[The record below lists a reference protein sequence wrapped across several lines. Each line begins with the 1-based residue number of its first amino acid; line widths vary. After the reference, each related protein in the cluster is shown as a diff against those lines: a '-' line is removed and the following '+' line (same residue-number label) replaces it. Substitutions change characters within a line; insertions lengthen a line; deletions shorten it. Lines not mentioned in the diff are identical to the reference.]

1 MNLEIEVTLS
11 PVLSIEELEKIWQQL
26 HPAFLKEGAEAVLKF
41 VETKDSAV
49 ARNQVLRFA
58 IRKIGGATGA
68 SSSDL
73 DGMIIIGD
81 AAIANAMAAAEQD
94 AESTALWIDE
104 GNISAFNL
112 SANLCDCWGD
122 GDSRHAQHFA
132 AGLRYADLAL
142 ELRVELKK
150 GPGPFSMAHWV
161 RGKHLLSLKRPNDA
175 AAAFSSSLAC
185 ERDLARAKGITP
197 IASAQSPASL
207 LSSQAFMGYAQVQS
221 GNKAGLKL
229 FEEAQ
234 GFLKIQS
241 ESLDKDVSSDALSF
255 LQQLAETALRS

>member
-1 MNLEIEVTLS
+1 MTLA
-11 PVLSIEELEKIWQQL
+11 PVLSVEELEAIWLQL
-26 HPAFLKEGAEAVLKF
+26 HPAFLKNSAEAVLNF
-41 VETKDSAV
+41 VETKDNAI
-49 ARNQVLRFA
+49 ARNQILRFA

-68 SSSDL
+68 SATDL
-73 DGMIIIGD
+73 DGVIIIGD
-81 AAIANAMAAAEQD
+81 AAIANAMAAADQET
-94 AESTALWIDE
+94 ESSALWIDE
-104 GNISAFNL
+104 ANISALNL
-112 SANLCDCWGD
+112 SVNLCDCWGD

-185 ERDLARAKGITP
+185 ERDLARAKGISP
-197 IASAQSPASL
+197 VASAQSPASL

-234 GFLKIQS
+234 GFLKFQS
-241 ESLDKDVSSDALSF
+241 ESQDKDISGDALTF